1 VTGYGADG
9 AHAEEPE
16 PVIRDKRRI
25 DPQTGQVR
33 EPGAG
38 AAGSSN
44 PFPGRHSA
52 PDPANPS
59 DASQPLRVDLSAAEL
74 DIARQEAAE
83 RTADLQRVTAEYA
96 NYRKRVDRDRE
107 SVVTAAKAGV
117 VLELLTVLDD
127 LDRARTHGDLVGSFG
142 AVADRLTTALTKL
155 GLARLGAVGDHFD
168 PAVHEAVQFE
178 TSTEGTEPTVTAV
191 FRSGYTLG
199 EKLVRPAVVVVTGPE
214 HESAAGADEPI
225 VAAEAFGSASAGT
238 AADPESAADNAGGAE
253 RPV

>member
-96 NYRKRVDRDRE
+96 NYRKRVDRDRDA
-107 SVVTAAKAGV
+107 VVNSAKASV

-127 LDRARTHGDLVGSFG
+127 LDRARAHGDLVGSFG
-142 AVADRLTTALTKL
+142 AVVGATTGDDIELDFSVLNGPFLVPGIGVQGGTADDV
-155 GLARLGAVGDHFD
+155 ARIFGDTMSAVL
-168 PAVHEAVQFE
+168 
-178 TSTEGTEPTVTAV
+178 PTVSREV
-191 FRSGYTLG
+191 LSSGPDVDALRY
-199 EKLVRPAVVVVTGPE
+199 
-214 HESAAGADEPI
+214 
-225 VAAEAFGSASAGT
+225 AAERRIEQFDSLRRG
-238 AADPESAADNAGGAE
+238 
-253 RPV
+253 